1 MKASLHARG
10 CQEIHDQR
18 FIGTGLLE
26 PTRNLLDKATCIFH
40 TQGIEVG
47 SFVSQNRYPV
57 KSMMAE
63 EINSSVVTEKG
74 LLGDRQFALME
85 GLARRNVVT
94 AKAMPPGT
102 FFDLASIHILTTAT
116 IDKLRELNPAGRF
129 EPRRFRPNMIV
140 FPNQGNEFVEND
152 WIDPV
157 LTGGVIRR
165 EDVVSIEEG

>member
-1 MKASLHARG
+1 
-10 CQEIHDQR
+10 
-18 FIGTGLLE
+18 
-26 PTRNLLDKATCIFH
+26 
-40 TQGIEVG
+40 
-47 SFVSQNRYPV
+47 
-57 KSMMAE
+57 MMAE

-129 EPRRFRPNMIV
+129 EPRRVRPNMIV
-140 FPNQGNEFVEND
+140 FPNQD

-165 EDVVSIEEG
+165 EDVVSIEGG